1 MMRICTIAAILLVNA
16 IVQSALLPFLQ
27 IVGIQPDTLLILT
40 ACFALL
46 GGGNTGMLAGFFGG
60 LLQDVLYGH
69 SIGVN
74 AFQYMVIGYLIGL
87 LYEKVFVDKIF
98 VPMVVVFLGALLRGF
113 MMMLYLYFNR
123 VGMPFYFGFA
133 RVIVPEALYTS
144 AFTLLIFRWLSS
156 LYQQRFMSRKWHFR
170 RI

>member
-1 MMRICTIAAILLVNA
+1 MMKICTIALILLVNA
-16 IVQSALLPFLQ
+16 ILQSALLPFLQ

-40 ACFALL
+40 TCFALM

-74 AFQYMVIGYLIGL
+74 AFQYMIIGYLIGL

-98 VPMVVVFLGALLRGF
+98 VPLFVVFLCSLLRGM

-123 VGMPFYFGFA
+123 AGMPLYFGFA
-133 RVIVPEALYTS
+133 RVIVPEALYT
-144 AFTLLIFRWLSS
+144 AVFMPLIFRWMTL
-156 LYQQRFMSRKWHFR
+156 LYQQRFMSQKWHFR